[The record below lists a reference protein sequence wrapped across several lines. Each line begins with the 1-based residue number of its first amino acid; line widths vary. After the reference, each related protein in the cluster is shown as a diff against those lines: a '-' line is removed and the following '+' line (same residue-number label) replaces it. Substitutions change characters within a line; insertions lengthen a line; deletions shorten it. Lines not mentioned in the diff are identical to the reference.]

1 MVPKAKVKSRAPSL
15 PVGESPP
22 DLASDYDSE
31 DPEPITQDEFP
42 LSIEGVM
49 EWIIRNEANDSIG
62 QLETLLNR
70 QEKTQYKAME
80 AISEEDIRKFNGKAQ
95 ILMNELVAVG
105 DFSDSDLDMTQVEAD
120 IEEFGKVG
128 LSELV
133 KHRTASLMY

>member
-1 MVPKAKVKSRAPSL
+1 M
-15 PVGESPP
+15 ES
-22 DLASDYDSE
+22 DNDFE
-31 DPEPITQDEFP
+31 DPLSEPITQDEFP

-49 EWIIRNEANDSIG
+49 EWIIRNEASDSIG

-70 QEKTQYKAME
+70 DENKQYKAME
-80 AISEEDIRKFNGKAQ
+80 AISEEDIKKFNEKAKM
-95 ILMNELVAVG
+95 LMNELVAVG

>member
-1 MVPKAKVKSRAPSL
+1 MKSRAPNL
-15 PVGESPP
+15 GEPPP
-22 DLASDYDSE
+22 DLASDKDSE
-31 DPEPITQDEFP
+31 DHDPLTEPITQEEFP

-80 AISEEDIRKFNGKAQ
+80 AISEEGIKKFNEKAQ